1 MTAALA
7 TESPAAAEIDPF
19 ACTREG
25 QWHGDTVTVHRVAPA
40 LLGGDRVRAH
50 RRDGRLIVE
59 HRLTPGDLCDELALT
74 IVDDLGPD
82 VDRAEF
88 EAVFT
93 GIVRSTVRGPMASW
107 RHFYANSVARLESG
121 VAAFSPIHAHAASLI
136 EGRQVIDLGSCFGFF
151 PLRLAAR
158 GIDVLAT
165 DLSAPTMELL
175 ARMTRLLGRPA
186 RTLACDAAAV
196 PLSAGAADTVTAL
209 HLIEHLPPEASVAV
223 VTEAMR
229 LARRRVIVAVPFEDE
244 PTTCYGHVQR
254 FDTGTLG
261 ELAHRVCGDLPG
273 WHATVTEHHG
283 GWLVLDRAG
292 S

>member
-25 QWHGDTVTVHRVAPA
+25 HWHGETVTVRRVAPA

-50 RRDGRLIVE
+50 RRDGRLLVE
-59 HRLTPGDLCDELALT
+59 HRLTPADLCDELALT
-74 IVDDLGPD
+74 IVDDLGSD
-82 VDRAEF
+82 VERAEF

-107 RHFYANSVARLESG
+107 RQFYANSVARLESG
-121 VAAFSPIHAHAASLI
+121 IAAFSPIHARAASLI

-158 GIDVLAT
+158 GIDVMAT

-186 RTLACDAAAV
+186 RTLACDATAV
-196 PLSAGAADTVTAL
+196 PLPAGAADTVTAL
-209 HLIEHLPPEASVAV
+209 HLIEHLPARAVEAV
-223 VTEAMR
+223 VHEAIR
-229 LARRRVIVAVPFEDE
+229 LARRRVVIAVPFEDE
-244 PTTCYGHVQR
+244 PSACYGHVQS
-254 FDTGTLG
+254 FDRGRL
-261 ELAHRVCGDLPG
+261 ECLADSLRDEYPG
-273 WHATVTEHHG
+273 LRASVVEHHG
-283 GWLVLDRAG
+283 GWLVLDR
-292 S
+292 